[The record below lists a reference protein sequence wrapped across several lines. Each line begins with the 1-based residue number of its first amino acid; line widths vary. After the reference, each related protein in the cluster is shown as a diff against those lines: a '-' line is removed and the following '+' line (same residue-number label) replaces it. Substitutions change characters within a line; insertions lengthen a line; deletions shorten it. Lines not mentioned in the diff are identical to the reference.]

1 MGLSKTSAGLV
12 ALSTVAAAALTLV
25 PQTGSA
31 STLSTHARATTN
43 FGFFGQA
50 FGSRVSG
57 GALPANSGRTALAFL
72 GCSRAT
78 GLSDSN
84 TLANV
89 DLGSLS
95 AHGIK
100 SQTRTYRSSGSVN
113 VRSVNTIASVGNSGN
128 ALEIRGIKSVAR
140 TWHNATGFHRS
151 AQTTVA
157 GVYYLGAL
165 VPVTGNTVTIPGVA
179 TLTLN
184 GRRGST
190 GAHGA
195 SMVATTVKVDLDA
208 TNSTVVLG
216 NASAKISDGFV
227 TGILAGQGI
236 AAKGSVLNGAGT
248 TGKVARQPL
257 NCRGTNGVWKTN
269 NSVALNVPNSVH
281 LGAASGSARGKQVDR
296 RHGYAQTR
304 GSVARATLGSGSLV
318 IKGIVGA
325 ANVTKAG
332 TKLVKSA
339 KGTHILSIVFNGR
352 DVRIPTTGHPVR
364 VGGLAVL
371 SAPRAHRTRFGISVV
386 ALRVD
391 LLGTTATLD
400 LGIAK
405 ASIR

>member
-1 MGLSKTSAGLV
+1 MSLSKPSAGLV
-12 ALSTVAAAALTLV
+12 ALTTVAAAALTLV

-31 STLSTHARATTN
+31 STVTHARASTVY
-43 FGFFGQA
+43 GFFGQA

-57 GALPANSGRTALAFL
+57 GTVPANSGRTALAFI
-72 GCSRAT
+72 GCSRST
-78 GLSDSN
+78 GLSDAN

-89 DLGSLS
+89 DLGSLT
-95 AHGIK
+95 AHGIASSTK
-100 SQTRTYRSSGSVN
+100 TYRGTGSVN
-113 VRSVNTIASVGNSGN
+113 VRSVNTVANVGQSGD
-128 ALEIRGIKSVAR
+128 ALEIRGIKSVSRA
-140 TWHNATGFHRS
+140 WHDASGFHRS
-151 AQTTVA
+151 AQTTIGSVLSL
-157 GVYYLGAL
+157 GVV
-165 VPVTGNTVTIPGVA
+165 VPVSGNVVNIPGVA

-184 GRRGST
+184 GRRGSA
-190 GAHGA
+190 GVHGA
-195 SMVATTVKVDLDA
+195 SMVATAVTVDLA
-208 TNSTVVLG
+208 GTASKVVLG

-257 NCRGTNGVWKTN
+257 NCRGTNGQWRTN
-269 NSVALNVPNSVH
+269 NSAALNVPNAVH

-296 RHGYAQTR
+296 SHGYAQTR
-304 GSVARATLGSGSLV
+304 GRVARATLGGGNLV

-332 TKLVKSA
+332 TRLVRSA

-352 DVRIPTTGHPVR
+352 NVRIPTTGHPVT

-371 SAPRAHRTRFGISVV
+371 SAPRVHKTRFGISVV

-391 LLGTTATLD
+391 LLDTAATLD

>member
-1 MGLSKTSAGLV
+1 MGLSKTSAGLI

-31 STLSTHARATTN
+31 STLSRHAGATTN

-57 GALPANSGRTALAFL
+57 GTLPANSGRTALAIL

-78 GLSDSN
+78 GLSDAN

-89 DLGSLS
+89 NLGSLT

-100 SQTRTYRSSGSVN
+100 SQTATYRGNGSVN
-113 VRSVNTIASVGNSGN
+113 VRSVNTIANVGHSGD

-140 TWHNATGFHRS
+140 TWHNASGFHRS
-151 AQTTVA
+151 ARTTIGSVHSL
-157 GVYYLGAL
+157 GV
-165 VPVTGNTVTIPGVA
+165 VIPITGNVVDVPGVA

-184 GRRGST
+184 GRRGSA

-195 SMVATTVKVDLDA
+195 SMIATAVTVDLDA
-208 TNSTVVLG
+208 TTSKVVLG

-248 TGKVARQPL
+248 TGRVARQPL
-257 NCRGTNGVWKTN
+257 NCRGTNGQWKTN

-304 GSVARATLGSGSLV
+304 GSVARATLGSGNLV

-352 DVRIPTTGHPVR
+352 NVRIPTTGHPVT
-364 VGGLAVL
+364 VGNLAVL
-371 SAPRAHRTRFGISVV
+371 SVPRVHKTRLGISVV

-391 LLGTTATLD
+391 LLSTTASLD
-400 LGIAK
+400 LGVAK

>member
-1 MGLSKTSAGLV
+1 
-12 ALSTVAAAALTLV
+12 
-25 PQTGSA
+25 
-31 STLSTHARATTN
+31 LSTHARATTN

-57 GALPANSGRTALAFL
+57 GTLPANSGRTALAFL

-78 GLSDSN
+78 GLSDAN

-89 DLGSLS
+89 NLGSLS
-95 AHGIK
+95 VHGIK
-100 SQTRTYRSSGSVN
+100 SQTKTYRSSGSVN
-113 VRSVNTIASVGNSGN
+113 VRSVNTIANVGNDN
-128 ALEIRGIKSVAR
+128 ALLEIRGIKAVAR

-151 AQTTVA
+151 ARTTVA
-157 GVYYLGAL
+157 SVQSLN
-165 VPVTGNTVTIPGVA
+165 VDFPVVNNTVTIPGVA

-184 GRRGST
+184 GRRGSS

-195 SMVATTVKVDLDA
+195 SMIATSVKVDLDA
-208 TNSTVVLG
+208 TDSTVVLG

-236 AAKGSVLNGAGT
+236 AAKGSVLNSTAT
-248 TGKVARQPL
+248 TGRVARQPL

-269 NSVALNVPNSVH
+269 NSAALNVPNSVR

-296 RHGYAQTR
+296 SHGYAQTR
-304 GSVARATLGSGSLV
+304 GSVARATLGGGNLV

-332 TKLVKSA
+332 TRLVKSA

-352 DVRIPTTGHPVR
+352 SVRIPTKGHPVT
-364 VGGLAVL
+364 VGNLAVL
-371 SAPRAHRTRFGISVV
+371 SVPRVHKTRLGISVV

-391 LLGTTATLD
+391 LLSTTASLD